1 MVDAIIKEIKMRKD
15 YLDSKSLQS
24 IYFGGGTPSVL
35 SAAHLS
41 NIFAAIAECYTWSD
55 DTEITLEGN
64 PDDFSEE
71 KIRYF
76 SESPIN
82 RLSIGVQSFHDEDL
96 RYMNRAHDSQM
107 ADKAIKMS
115 QDAGLENITIDLIYG
130 SPTTTMNNWRDNLE
144 NAVNYGIPHISSYC
158 LTVEE
163 GTALH
168 HFVQSGKMPDV
179 DDEKSL
185 RQFEM
190 MLDVLADND
199 FIHYEISNFAKTGFE
214 AVHNSNYWSG
224 EPYLGIGPSAH
235 SYDGKTCRGWNIAHN
250 AKYMKMIENGQLPIE
265 NEALSLQDRYN
276 EYVLTN
282 LRTIKGISL
291 EKVDSD
297 FLEYQKSFEE
307 NIKRH
312 ISLGNITKIGQNN
325 YILTRQ
331 GKFVADNIT
340 SDFFIV

>member
-1 MVDAIIKEIKMRKD
+1 MVNAIIKEINMRQGFLSSKD
-15 YLDSKSLQS
+15 LDS

-35 SAAHLS
+35 SADHLK
-41 NIFAAIAECYTWSD
+41 NIFEAIAECYTWSD

-64 PDDFSEE
+64 PDDFTEE

-96 RYMNRAHDSQM
+96 KYMNRAHDSQM
-107 ADKAIKMS
+107 ADRAIKMS
-115 QDAGLENITIDLIYG
+115 QDAGLKNITIDLIYG
-130 SPTTTMNNWRDNLE
+130 SPTTSMNDWRDNLE
-144 NAVNYGIPHISSYC
+144 KAVNYDIPHISSYC

-179 DDEKSL
+179 DDKKSL
-185 RQFEM
+185 QQFEM
-190 MLDVLADND
+190 MLDILDEHH
-199 FIHYEISNFAKTGFE
+199 FTHYEISNFAKEGFE
-214 AVHNSNYWSG
+214 AIHNSNYWSG
-224 EPYLGIGPSAH
+224 KPYLGIGPSAH
-235 SYDGKTCRGWNIAHN
+235 SYDGNLCRGWNIAHN
-250 AKYMKMIENGQLPIE
+250 PKYMKMIASGQLPTE
-265 NEALSLQDRYN
+265 NETLSSMDRYN
-276 EYVLTN
+276 EYILTN
-282 LRTIKGISL
+282 LRTIKGISV
-291 EKVDSD
+291 EKVESD
-297 FLEYQKSFEE
+297 FFEYQKSFEE